1 MSAVIFERP
10 TLPAAWRRA
19 LPALLL
25 LLAAILLLYRDTAVA
40 MVTIWD
46 RSDTFAHCFTVLP
59 IVLWLVWRRREA
71 LAAQT
76 PRPSAWLLL
85 PIAGAAMLWLL
96 GDLAAVNATTQ
107 LALVALLV
115 LAVPAV
121 LGVAVARTIMFPLGF
136 LFFAVPIGE
145 FMMPHMM
152 LWTADFTVFAL
163 RLSGIPVFREGQQ
176 LVIPS
181 GTWSVVEACS
191 GIRYLMASV
200 MVGTLFAYLNY
211 RSLYRRWAFVGVS
224 IAVPIVANWLR
235 AYLTVMLGHLSNNKL
250 AVGADHLVYGWLF
263 FGIVIVLMFAIGGRW
278 SEPDSPDRPALAA
291 GNETSSPARPP
302 WRVVAAAALI
312 ALLPHLAVQSIAR
325 MDSPGQP
332 GIAPIAP
339 AGGWRLMEGRIADWK
354 PAFTG
359 AAAELNRTYCAGQG
373 RDVGLYIGYYRHQDY
388 ERKLISSENVLVT
401 TKDRQWAQTAS
412 GSQTLDVAGAP
423 VEFRTARLRGSP
435 SPDWPAGKR
444 LVVWQTYWISGTL
457 TSIDSR
463 AKALAALHR
472 LLGHGDD
479 AAVIIVYAPEA
490 EGEDEAKPAIED
502 FLRANLA
509 SIEAQLGRT
518 RESR

>member
-1 MSAVIFERP
+1 VSAVIFERP
-10 TLPAAWRRA
+10 SLPSAWRRA

-25 LLAAILLLYRDTAVA
+25 LLAGILLLYRDTAVA

-59 IVLWLVWRRREA
+59 IVLWLVWRRRDVV
-71 LAAQT
+71 AAQT

-96 GDLAAVNATTQ
+96 GDLAAVNAATQ
-107 LALVALLV
+107 LAMVALLV

-145 FMMPHMM
+145 FMMPYMM

-211 RSLYRRWAFVGVS
+211 RSLSRRWAFIGVA
-224 IAVPIVANWLR
+224 IAVPVVANWLR

-263 FGIVIVLMFAIGGRW
+263 FGIVIVLMFAIGARW
-278 SEPDSPDRPALAA
+278 SEPEAGDEPARIA
-291 GNETSSPARPP
+291 GSETPSPARPP
-302 WRVVAAAALI
+302 WRVVAATSLI
-312 ALLPHLAVQSIAR
+312 ALSPHLAVQAIAR
-325 MDSPGQP
+325 MDPPGQP
-332 GIAPIAP
+332 SIAPIAMTGAWQP
-339 AGGWRLMEGRIADWK
+339 VEDGMAGWR
-354 PAFTG
+354 PAFKG
-359 AAAELNRTYCAGQG
+359 AATELVRTYSAGQG
-373 RDVGLYIGYYRHQDY
+373 RDVGLYIGYYRHQNY
-388 ERKLISSENVLVT
+388 ERKLISSDNALVT
-401 TKDRQWAQTAS
+401 SMDRQWSQTAS
-412 GSQTLDVAGAP
+412 GSQTLDVAGTP

-435 SPDWPAGKR
+435 SPDGPADKR

-457 TSIDSR
+457 TASDPR
-463 AKALAALHR
+463 AKAISALHR
-472 LLGHGDD
+472 LLGRGDD
-479 AAVIIVYAPEA
+479 AALVIVYAPEA
-490 EGEDEAKPAIED
+490 EGEGEANAAIKD
-502 FLRANLA
+502 FLRTNLA
-509 SIEAQLGRT
+509 SIEAQLNKT
-518 RESR
+518 REGR

>member
-10 TLPAAWRRA
+10 MLPAAWRRA

-25 LLAAILLLYRDTAVA
+25 LLAGILLLYRDTAVA

-96 GDLAAVNATTQ
+96 GDLAAVNAATQ
-107 LALVALLV
+107 LGLVALLV

-121 LGVAVARTIMFPLGF
+121 LGVAVARTVMFPLGF

-191 GIRYLMASV
+191 GVRYLMASV

-211 RSLYRRWAFVGVS
+211 RSFYRRLAFIGVA

-235 AYLTVMLGHLSNNKL
+235 AYLTVMLGHLSSNKL

-263 FGIVIVLMFAIGGRW
+263 FGIVIALMFAIGARW
-278 SEPDSPDRPALAA
+278 SEPDLADRPAPAT
-291 GNETSSPARPP
+291 GDETPSPARPP

-312 ALLPHLAVQSIAR
+312 VMLPHMAAQAIAR
-325 MDSPGQP
+325 MDSPGEP
-332 GIAPIAP
+332 GITSMAP
-339 AGGWRLMEGRIADWK
+339 AGGWRPVEGRIADWK
-354 PAFTG
+354 PAFSGT
-359 AAAELNRTYCAGQG
+359 AAEFNRTYSAGRG

-388 ERKLISSENVLVT
+388 ERKLIGSENALVT
-401 TKDRQWAQTAS
+401 SKDRQWAQTAS
-412 GSQTLDVAGAP
+412 RSHTLDVAGTP
-423 VEFRTARLRGSP
+423 VEFRTAHLRGSP
-435 SPDWPAGKR
+435 SPDWPADKR
-444 LVVWQTYWISGTL
+444 LVVWQTYWINGTL
-457 TSIDSR
+457 TASDAR
-463 AKALAALHR
+463 AKALGALHR
-472 LLGHGDD
+472 LLGGGDD
-479 AAVIIVYAPEA
+479 AAVVIVYAPEA
-490 EGEDEAKPAIED
+490 EGEGRAKAAIED
-502 FLRANLA
+502 FLRTNLA
-509 SIEAQLGRT
+509 SIQAQLGRT

>member
-10 TLPAAWRRA
+10 MLPAAWRRA

-25 LLAAILLLYRDTAVA
+25 LLAGILLLYRDTAVA

-46 RSDTFAHCFTVLP
+46 RSGTFTHCFTVLP
-59 IVLWLVWRRREA
+59 IVLWLVWRRRDV

-76 PRPSAWLLL
+76 PRSSTWLLL

-96 GDLAAVNATTQ
+96 GDLAAVNAATQ

-115 LAVPAV
+115 LAVTTV
-121 LGVAVARTIMFPLGF
+121 LGVQVAHTIMFPLGF

-163 RLSGIPVFREGQQ
+163 RLSGIPVYREGQQ

-191 GIRYLMASV
+191 GVRYLIASV

-211 RSLYRRWAFVGVS
+211 RSLRRRLAFVGVA

-235 AYLTVMLGHLSNNKL
+235 AYLTVVLGHLSNNKL
-250 AVGADHLVYGWLF
+250 ATGVDHLIYGWLF
-263 FGIVIVLMFAIGGRW
+263 FGIVILLMFAIGARW
-278 SEPDSPDRPALAA
+278 SEPHSADRPAPAT
-291 GNETSSPARPP
+291 GNEMPSPARHP

-312 ALLPHLAVQSIAR
+312 GLLPHLAVQAIAR
-325 MDSPGQP
+325 MDSSGQP
-332 GIAPIAP
+332 NMAPVAL
-339 AGGWRLMEGRIADWK
+339 AGDWRLSEGELADWK
-354 PAFTG
+354 PAFKG
-359 AAAELNRTYCAGQG
+359 AAMELNHTYSANQG

-388 ERKLISSENVLVT
+388 DRKLVSSENALVT
-401 TKDRQWAQTAS
+401 SNDRRWAQTAS
-412 GSQTLDVAGAP
+412 GSQTLDVASTP

-435 SPDWPAGKR
+435 SPHWPADKR
-444 LVVWQTYWISGTL
+444 LVVWQTYWITGTL
-457 TSIDSR
+457 TASDSL
-463 AKALAALHR
+463 AKGVAALYR
-472 LLGHGDD
+472 LLGRGDD
-479 AAVIIVYAPEA
+479 AAVIIVYAPEG
-490 EGEDEAKPAIED
+490 EGEGEATAAIED
-502 FLRANLA
+502 FLRANLP
-509 SIEAQLGRT
+509 SIEAQLGKARA
-518 RESR
+518 SR